1 MALTVRLGDE
11 TVSITID
18 RDGRA
23 EIGDSR
29 FSLEAVDRGIY
40 RVSNGERSW
49 TVGVAGPPE
58 GRWVSVD
65 GHVAVVEVSDEADR
79 GRTRRRSARHE
90 LTAPMPAT
98 VTKLLVA
105 PQSAVKAGDVLLML
119 EAMKMELA
127 IRAPQ
132 DGTVGAIHCKVGDL
146 VQPGVSLLDFS

>member
-11 TVSITID
+11 TVSVATHA
-18 RDGRA
+18 DGGV
-23 EIGDSR
+23 EVGDSR
-29 FSLEAVDRGIY
+29 FSVEPVDRGIY

-49 TVGVAGPPE
+49 TVAVAGPPDR
-58 GRWVSVD
+58 RWIAVN
-65 GHVAVVEVSDEADR
+65 GHAAVVEISDESDR
-79 GRTRRRSARHE
+79 GRTRRRSASHE

-98 VTKLLVA
+98 VTKLLVE
-105 PQSAVKAGDVLLML
+105 PNSAVKAGDVLLML

-132 DGTVGAIHCKVGDL
+132 DGTVGAIHCTVGDL